1 MAGGKTKSSEK
12 VCNKCSVSVKN
23 YVLCSNC
30 GSYYH
35 PACLLRI
42 PGAHVEMDGGICCC
56 TQLPQKVQCQCNEK
70 DKEIIE
76 LKQRIFDLNSRHLEQ
91 TLNELNL
98 SESEMSESC
107 EVRKITNHC
116 VEEDSNQVL
125 VEIGNIGS
133 KISLMESTL
142 TAKLTGMESLLE
154 GSSSF
159 DRSTNHENSK
169 NVNKSIA
176 APSGE
181 CLCDE
186 SLVEQESAILSS
198 QVNINIARKRRV
210 LIVGD
215 GNCRE
220 ARKILLDYTKSN
232 FDVISFFKPNAPLE
246 ETLNNIQ
253 QMSRGFDKHDL
264 IIVLA
269 GINNVLQG
277 KPLKEAFLDDLVS
290 HVQHTRLCV
299 GKEF

>member
-1 MAGGKTKSSEK
+1 
-12 VCNKCSVSVKN
+12 
-23 YVLCSNC
+23 
-30 GSYYH
+30 
-35 PACLLRI
+35 
-42 PGAHVEMDGGICCC
+42 
-56 TQLPQKVQCQCNEK
+56 
-70 DKEIIE
+70 
-76 LKQRIFDLNSRHLEQ
+76 
-91 TLNELNL
+91 
-98 SESEMSESC
+98 
-107 EVRKITNHC
+107 
-116 VEEDSNQVL
+116 
-125 VEIGNIGS
+125 
-133 KISLMESTL
+133 MESTL

-181 CLCDE
+181 CFCDE

-246 ETLNNIQ
+246 VTLDNIQ
-253 QMSRGFDKHDL
+253 QMSRGFDKRDL

-277 KPLKEAFLDDLVS
+277 KPLKESFLVDLVS
-290 HVQHTRLCV
+290 RVQHTRLCV
-299 GKEF
+299 VSVPNIINFEQRVKNFNDKLFRYFDALDRESVLYIDVTSVLIANNRREYVQYNKAEKRRILYYIYRTLLRELPSKIDSNFRNDKGFQVVS